1 VRPSRATVILL
12 RLILPRAGL
21 PKKTQTFLFF
31 QIDNARV
38 YEFRMQLAELVPLI
52 TTTVQVMNDQKK
64 IVHHKKSVASQRAT
78 QEYLETSD
86 GQEHLTPEL
95 LKLSGLN
102 LAFSEKGLEKVGRV
116 VIYDAHL
123 DEARRVANFRFLFSQ
138 MGLVDPDPN
147 KDTIGDPV
155 FSLGMFADANNLGD
169 QVSNWAPA
177 FKNDIDGL
185 IMVTG
190 DCHWTVKERLAEVKE
205 IFLVGQTNAIIH
217 QVLCVVGDV
226 RPGREAGHE
235 QFVWGLLSRNLLTL
249 TMYCSFGFDDGIS
262 QPAVQ
267 GLPTD
272 PNPGHGTPI
281 RPGIILLGR
290 DGDGAKGPK
299 DHTQATRPP
308 WALDGSFLSFRLL
321 SQRVPEFNAFLE
333 DNATSDVGSDL
344 LGARLV
350 GRWKSGTFYLHY
362 CSQVMTSIIMR

>member
-1 VRPSRATVILL
+1 VRPYRATVILL

-38 YEFRMQLAELVPLI
+38 HEFRTQLAKLVPLI
-52 TTTVQVMNDQKK
+52 TTTVQVMNDLEK
-64 IVHHKKSVASQRAT
+64 IVHHKKSVASKHGI
-78 QEYLETSD
+78 LEHLKTSEW
-86 GQEHLTPEL
+86 QEHLTPEL

-102 LAFSEKGLEKVGRV
+102 LAFSEKGLVKVGRV
-116 VIYDAHL
+116 VIYEAHL
-123 DEARRVANFRFLFSQ
+123 DEAWRVANFRFLFSQ
-138 MGLVDPDPN
+138 IGLVDPDPN
-147 KDTIGDPV
+147 KDTIGDTV
-155 FSLGMFADANNLGD
+155 FSHGMFADANHLGD

-190 DCHWTVKERLAEVKE
+190 DCHSTVQERLAEVKK

-217 QVLCVVGDV
+217 QVLSVVGDV
-226 RPGREAGHE
+226 RPGHEAGHE

-249 TMYCSFGFDDGIS
+249 TIYCSFGFADGIS

-290 DGDGAKGPK
+290 DGDGAKEPN
-299 DHTQATRPP
+299 DHTLATRPP

-321 SQRVPEFNAFLE
+321 SQRVPEFNAFLKHK
-333 DNATSDVGSDL
+333 ATPDVGSDL

-350 GRWKSGTFYLHY
+350 GRWKSGTFI
-362 CSQVMTSIIMR
+362 CTIVPKS